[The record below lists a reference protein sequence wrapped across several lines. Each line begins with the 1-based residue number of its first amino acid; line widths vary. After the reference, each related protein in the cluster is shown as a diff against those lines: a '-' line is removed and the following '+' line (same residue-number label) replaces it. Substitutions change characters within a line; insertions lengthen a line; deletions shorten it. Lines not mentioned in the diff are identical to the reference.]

1 MIKWFK
7 ILIYFCFISLGT
19 SQVCPTND
27 DFDLNLFVL
36 PTNQLTLESLTNEII
51 EMWRVD
57 VTSYAD
63 TVSKVRLEFQ
73 FSAEGYSEK
82 TIWGVTG
89 NEYLVSGLPKNFSN
103 YDFTDGAGLLRHYKI
118 DDDFESDMSS
128 GYLPGGTYELKIRLW
143 TNLDDEEVLESDAQ
157 IEPEDAI
164 CLNEVEDEMIVQSL
178 GEVNILWPVDGQPDN
193 AISSESV
200 LYFEWENPGGNA
212 ELINYTLT
220 IAYLDPDETPSSSIS
235 NPNNIVIQ
243 CEIEWNISDGFQN
256 QNYTYQI
263 LSSESD
269 PSIIE
274 CTENLSLECG
284 KEYVWQVK
292 AEENLDDHCPQC
304 PTWNEESIIENF
316 YFGSIVEGASP
327 INTIENSVLPVFSW
341 GQDYCSDALSYEIW
355 VSNNSDFDD
364 EITWQFSEVAGSQY
378 QFPQNP
384 DDGGGLGPGKTYY
397 WKIRPNMGSGS
408 ESSWS
413 EIYQFE
419 ILGLSLIEPQL
430 GAQISSVHPTFN
442 LEGPNDIFEYRLSL
456 SYDIGIYESYVTFYN
471 DEGVD
476 LPFQYPTQDVEYGLF
491 PGEQYY
497 WRLEA
502 LDYDGIIL
510 GAIEDYEI
518 YNFTIA
524 PISITQPSNQSVGE
538 GLNAIFSWEG
548 PTGVPYYI
556 LKLTDEED
564 TELNSPFFIS
574 DDINGQYFQYENDDL
589 EYSTQYNW
597 NITPH
602 DINGFLS
609 SEIDNLFPQQTY
621 SFTTIDKPLEDA
633 PSLQIILTSSLDVEF
648 TFDLING
655 ADTYQLLISQ
665 SQEVDEFSILSDP
678 IWYNSDITTTTY
690 AISGEE
696 AGLEFE
702 TEYFGQVIALKDGEQ
717 HSFPSDIIQFS
728 TLSEEV
734 EAGQAQI
741 SISTSNQDV
750 RIPII
755 SLTSE
760 VLGAD
765 GYILYIFEDSE
776 GSSIIE
782 EINLSI
788 SSFPYEYINGIEV
801 FDFEITYYIQ
811 ILGSFEGE
819 PLGTPSEIIP
829 FNVPVQPGASEQPE
843 ISATLSESGSAEI
856 VVNILEGL
864 DAATGYTITLAIDE
878 EMSNIVLEIDIGEND
893 VSYTFSSDVI
903 DWGETYYLQV
913 SAKVD
918 GSLFG
923 QPSNILTVVI
933 PNKPGSDEQVGLAV
947 ELPPASVLPQFEII
961 GTVTGAEGYTII
973 VSSEPDLSIVL
984 AEVDMG
990 NNLIITYPSDE
1001 PILQYG
1007 ITYYNSAQAYDDA
1020 GPHGIPSSIVSVFI
1034 PNIISPILNEPFSWE
1049 ETVPPA
1055 QQYQLLVSLL
1065 EDFSSIIYEEY
1076 VQGNSIPFSMDPF
1089 EYNTGYYWQIQGL
1102 DDNDLSFG
1110 NPSAPSFFQTEELDP
1125 PVLNSISE
1133 ETSLLPDFTWN
1144 GINQASSYLLEIAS
1158 EGSFESIIW
1167 STIISETSISYSESA
1182 TLLEFAQVYYWRV
1195 SALNENDE
1203 IIATSEIESFSTQS
1217 IFPVAGLSPSGGIES
1232 LTPIFQWEAND
1243 NYSNYELQIG
1253 EDAEFNTIVFSTSTD
1268 MNQVAIESG
1277 IIQSGE
1283 TYFWQVQ
1290 GLNSEGESISGPSEV
1305 ISITAPSSGVI
1316 PILDPIDGV
1325 VVNNLTPTLSWG
1337 ALEGT
1342 TTYSLSLAVDASF
1355 ESMVF
1360 LEMVSGTEFGLAGNY
1375 TLVNT
1380 TGYFWK
1386 VEAATED
1393 AVIISEI
1400 GTFSTPDQVSLTI
1413 LQLDDGASISS
1424 TTPSFSWETI
1434 DGVAAYAIQISTD
1447 AEFSESI
1454 NGQTGSGS
1462 FEYSG
1467 DPPLELG
1474 VTYYWRISPLN
1485 NEGGQ
1490 VGSWTTTRN
1499 FTITAAFIVQLEVPS
1514 SGESVTTSNPSFQWG
1529 ALEGVAKYEIEV
1541 SSNEDF
1547 SEIVWSSDEIV
1558 ENNTSYPSSGAE
1570 PLDFGTT
1577 YYWHV
1582 RALSEDG
1589 PIGDYSSAY
1598 SFELSGSNTPQLEGP
1613 LNSESESLNPYFSWI
1628 SINSAS
1634 QYTLTLAGDE
1644 GMTELIFNGEGIQDN
1659 FFQYPS
1665 SAPPLEYGKTY
1676 YWIIVAVDGDGEPLG
1691 DPSTAGPFT
1700 TPSGVIELE
1709 FDYEDDG

>member
-1 MIKWFK
+1 
-7 ILIYFCFISLGT
+7 
-19 SQVCPTND
+19 
-27 DFDLNLFVL
+27 
-36 PTNQLTLESLTNEII
+36 
-51 EMWRVD
+51 
-57 VTSYAD
+57 
-63 TVSKVRLEFQ
+63 
-73 FSAEGYSEK
+73 
-82 TIWGVTG
+82 
-89 NEYLVSGLPKNFSN
+89 
-103 YDFTDGAGLLRHYKI
+103 
-118 DDDFESDMSS
+118 
-128 GYLPGGTYELKIRLW
+128 
-143 TNLDDEEVLESDAQ
+143 
-157 IEPEDAI
+157 
-164 CLNEVEDEMIVQSL
+164 
-178 GEVNILWPVDGQPDN
+178 
-193 AISSESV
+193 
-200 LYFEWENPGGNA
+200 
-212 ELINYTLT
+212 
-220 IAYLDPDETPSSSIS
+220 
-235 NPNNIVIQ
+235 
-243 CEIEWNISDGFQN
+243 
-256 QNYTYQI
+256 
-263 LSSESD
+263 
-269 PSIIE
+269 
-274 CTENLSLECG
+274 
-284 KEYVWQVK
+284 
-292 AEENLDDHCPQC
+292 
-304 PTWNEESIIENF
+304 
-316 YFGSIVEGASP
+316 
-327 INTIENSVLPVFSW
+327 
-341 GQDYCSDALSYEIW
+341 
-355 VSNNSDFDD
+355 
-364 EITWQFSEVAGSQY
+364 
-378 QFPQNP
+378 
-384 DDGGGLGPGKTYY
+384 
-397 WKIRPNMGSGS
+397 
-408 ESSWS
+408 
-413 EIYQFE
+413 
-419 ILGLSLIEPQL
+419 
-430 GAQISSVHPTFN
+430 
-442 LEGPNDIFEYRLSL
+442 
-456 SYDIGIYESYVTFYN
+456 
-471 DEGVD
+471 
-476 LPFQYPTQDVEYGLF
+476 
-491 PGEQYY
+491 
-497 WRLEA
+497 
-502 LDYDGIIL
+502 
-510 GAIEDYEI
+510 
-518 YNFTIA
+518 
-524 PISITQPSNQSVGE
+524 
-538 GLNAIFSWEG
+538 
-548 PTGVPYYI
+548 
-556 LKLTDEED
+556 
-564 TELNSPFFIS
+564 
-574 DDINGQYFQYENDDL
+574 
-589 EYSTQYNW
+589 
-597 NITPH
+597 
-602 DINGFLS
+602 
-609 SEIDNLFPQQTY
+609 
-621 SFTTIDKPLEDA
+621 
-633 PSLQIILTSSLDVEF
+633 
-648 TFDLING
+648 
-655 ADTYQLLISQ
+655 
-665 SQEVDEFSILSDP
+665 
-678 IWYNSDITTTTY
+678 
-690 AISGEE
+690 
-696 AGLEFE
+696 
-702 TEYFGQVIALKDGEQ
+702 
-717 HSFPSDIIQFS
+717 
-728 TLSEEV
+728 
-734 EAGQAQI
+734 
-741 SISTSNQDV
+741 
-750 RIPII
+750 
-755 SLTSE
+755 
-760 VLGAD
+760 
-765 GYILYIFEDSE
+765 
-776 GSSIIE
+776 
-782 EINLSI
+782 
-788 SSFPYEYINGIEV
+788 
-801 FDFEITYYIQ
+801 
-811 ILGSFEGE
+811 
-819 PLGTPSEIIP
+819 
-829 FNVPVQPGASEQPE
+829 
-843 ISATLSESGSAEI
+843 
-856 VVNILEGL
+856 
-864 DAATGYTITLAIDE
+864 
-878 EMSNIVLEIDIGEND
+878 IDIGEND

-1424 TTPSFSWETI
+1424 TTPTFSWETI

-1547 SEIVWSSDEIV
+1547 SEIVWSSDQIV